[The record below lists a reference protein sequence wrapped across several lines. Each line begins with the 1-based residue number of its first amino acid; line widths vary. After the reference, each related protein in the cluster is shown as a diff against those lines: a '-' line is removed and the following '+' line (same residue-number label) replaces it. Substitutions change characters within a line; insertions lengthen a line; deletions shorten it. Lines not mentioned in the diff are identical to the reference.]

1 MITLENDE
9 LIFRFPEVQL
19 LRKGSSANALT
30 TWPLVG
36 VGSLDRRR
44 RDVRS
49 LHGSAYGARAGAPDV
64 RGRLLDDVASLVP
77 IVRR

>member
-30 TWPLVG
+30 TGPLVG

-49 LHGSAYGARAGAPDV
+49 LHGSAYGAQALQMSEEDCSTMSP
-64 RGRLLDDVASLVP
+64 ASCQ
-77 IVRR
+77 